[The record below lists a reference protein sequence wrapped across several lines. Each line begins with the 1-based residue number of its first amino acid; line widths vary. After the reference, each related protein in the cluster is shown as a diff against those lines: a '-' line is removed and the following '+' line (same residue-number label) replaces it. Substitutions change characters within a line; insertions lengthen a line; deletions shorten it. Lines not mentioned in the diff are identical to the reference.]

1 MDKKITQV
9 SRDIRN
15 GKVLEENISLLLNYL
30 ADQYH
35 AYAGVKL
42 VMHYFSF
49 YEAYLD
55 DGEIWSAEA
64 KDILSQLKH
73 VIKNDILSKQKGYE
87 FEKSIRF
94 VDDLRNS
101 IIKRMKLLT
110 AYTDIFQVYEYILN
124 RVEYRFKEVTPTI
137 KDEEFEGEIL
147 SFIFDTQDNMIINEK
162 IKEIIGQLPI
172 RMTKQKYF
180 DLLKDSIR
188 LYLGADQASLDS
200 YLYMLKTSAMLY
212 LEEGMDTYYPK
223 LWEQKTF
230 LAHLKYKEITT
241 LEFEEAENVLKQATI
256 FLERETDIYVSLQE
270 IVNEV
275 YAILLCE
282 PYVGM
287 AKSGQVKNKE
297 SIFSLLLDINKAIM
311 NPSQEE
317 LLIDLMDKFSEIEG
331 VQEEL
336 SEDLTLLEDTL
347 YEIDKNHRALAES
360 MMTEKLLN
368 AMLRTKDL
376 LSNSLF
382 IEWNEIKED
391 KSVDKKVVEE
401 VANHLEEEL
410 STLFEEQ
417 DRLVSRA
424 VMANTLNKIPVFF
437 KDHNEVI
444 EYIHYCLERCNDSY
458 EKAACVE
465 IISDIMSE

>member
-1 MDKKITQV
+1 M
-9 SRDIRN
+9 
-15 GKVLEENISLLLNYL
+15 EENIPLLLNYL
-30 ADQYH
+30 ANQYH

-64 KDILSQLKH
+64 KDILSQLNH

-94 VDDLRNS
+94 VDNLRNS

-124 RVEYRFKEVTPTI
+124 RVEYRFKEETPTI

-162 IKEIIGQLPI
+162 IKEIIGQLPV

-180 DLLKDSIR
+180 DILKNSLC

-200 YLYMLKTSAMLY
+200 YLYMLRTSSMLY
-212 LEEGMDTYYPK
+212 IEEGMDTYYPK
-223 LWEQKTF
+223 LWEKKTF
-230 LAHLKYKEITT
+230 LAYLKYKEITT

-256 FLERETDIYVSLQE
+256 FLGRETDIYVSLQE

-287 AKSGQVKNKE
+287 AETGQVKNE
-297 SIFSLLLDINKAIM
+297 ETIFSILLDINKAIM

-317 LLIDLMDKFSEIEG
+317 LFIDLMEKFSEIEG

-336 SEDLTLLEDTL
+336 SEDLTIFEDTL
-347 YEIDKNHRALAES
+347 YEIDKNHRALTES
-360 MMTEKLLN
+360 TMTEKLLN
-368 AMLRTKDL
+368 VMLRTKDL

-382 IEWNEIKED
+382 IEWNEIRAD
-391 KSVDKKVVEE
+391 KSVDEKVVAE
-401 VANHLEEEL
+401 VANHLEGEL
-410 STLFEEQ
+410 SALFAEH
-417 DRLVSRA
+417 DRVVSRA
-424 VMANTLNKIPVFF
+424 VMANTLNKMPVFF
-437 KDHNEVI
+437 KDHNEVMK
-444 EYIHYCLERCNDSY
+444 YIHYCLERCNDSY